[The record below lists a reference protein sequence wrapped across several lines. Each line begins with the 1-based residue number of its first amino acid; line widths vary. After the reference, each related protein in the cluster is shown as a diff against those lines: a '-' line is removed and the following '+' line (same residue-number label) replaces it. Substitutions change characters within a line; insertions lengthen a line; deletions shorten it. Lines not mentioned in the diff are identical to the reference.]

1 MLVCDQIAGLGYD
14 VSVGIGANVS
24 TVGLAV
30 LIRFGFSQFWDVRR
44 KRFFGVQK
52 RRRLNVYYGCIPVG
66 ANLVGAVESQEAKR
80 FAELFQ
86 HRVPGLGDR
95 DSLLNQ
101 IFLAGVKVTGI
112 PSCSGTPVNL
122 EESLITL
129 GSPMYTFASGVFE
142 RTLEPRVSFRGDAI
156 HCPHG
161 EVQDHAEA
169 ILVKKCRAGLAYF
182 YAAGFDEAGT
192 LAASRYLTDN
202 WQELARKYPNQQS
215 FFLRVRLSRELDE
228 VALVAECRLD

>member
-1 MLVCDQIAGLGYD
+1 MSACDQIAVLGYD
-14 VSVGIGANVS
+14 LSVGIAANVL
-24 TVGLAV
+24 TVVLAI

-44 KRFFGVQK
+44 TRFFGVQK

-66 ANLVGAVESQEAKR
+66 SNLVGAVESQEAKR

-86 HRVPGLGDR
+86 HRIPGLGDR

-112 PSCSGTPVNL
+112 PSCPGTRVNL

-142 RTLEPRVSFRGDAI
+142 GTLEPRVYFRGDAI
-156 HCPHG
+156 HCPDG
-161 EVQDHAEA
+161 EVRDHAEA

-182 YAAGFDEAGT
+182 YAAGFDEPGT

-202 WQELARKYPNQQS
+202 WQELARKYPEQQS
-215 FFLRVRLSRELDE
+215 FFLRVRLSSDQDQ
-228 VALVAECRLD
+228 VALVGECRLD